1 MAILSDSEFMI
12 NFRHKW
18 KLTQIDAAKELG
30 VSIST
35 ISRIECN
42 KRKLSLKMRKKLN
55 DYEDTQNK
63 KLFLADSIDEM
74 F

>member
-42 KRKLSLKMRKKLN
+42 KRKSAYYS
-55 DYEDTQNK
+55 D
-63 KLFLADSIDEM
+63 
-74 F
+74 